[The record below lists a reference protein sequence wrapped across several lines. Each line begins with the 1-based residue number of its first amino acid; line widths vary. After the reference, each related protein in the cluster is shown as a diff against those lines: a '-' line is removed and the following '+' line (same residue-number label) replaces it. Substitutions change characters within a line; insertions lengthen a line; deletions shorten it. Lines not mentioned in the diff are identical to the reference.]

1 MPALLRFGVGAVA
14 AAALAAGA
22 AAVQPRAPVTFG
34 PSRHRGLNAVRLM
47 RVQKAADFSYVQVT
61 PYQVFKPLL

>member
-34 PSRHRGLNAVRLM
+34 PSRHRGLNALRHDLGVSTKLIFESM
-47 RVQKAADFSYVQVT
+47 T
-61 PYQVFKPLL
+61 PGSRTIRA